1 MSDFTL
7 AKIRGFP
14 WLSLCLF
21 CLTYGIFGWLV
32 GSFLNDWQAWI
43 LTHQNWFFWDINEA
57 IARQMSIGFGA
68 SLVFILMVI
77 LTAPLHLVRICFS
90 SWLRSDTR
98 AFISVLGWALA
109 AVLIITWFHYFAR
122 LFVLIS
128 AGMLCH
134 LDLQLCGCRAWQ
146 VFVVLTILSLGS
158 YTLGLHGFMQ
168 WGTPLT
174 SVLQSVR
181 FLV

>member
-1 MSDFTL
+1 MSGFTL
-7 AKIRGFP
+7 AKVRDFP
-14 WLSLCLF
+14 WVSLSLF

-32 GSFLNDWQAWI
+32 GSSLPNWQAWI
-43 LTHQNWFFWDINEA
+43 LNNQHFFFWDINEA
-57 IARQMSIGFGA
+57 IALQMSIGFGA

-77 LTAPLHLVRICFS
+77 LTAPLHLVKICFG

-109 AVLIITWFHYFAR
+109 AVLIITWFHYFIRA
-122 LFVLIS
+122 FVLIS

-146 VFVVLTILSLGS
+146 VFVILTVLSLGS
-158 YTLGLHGFMQ
+158 YMVGLQGFQ
-168 WGTPLT
+168 KWGVPLT
-174 SVLQSVR
+174 TLMQY
-181 FLV
+181 FWA